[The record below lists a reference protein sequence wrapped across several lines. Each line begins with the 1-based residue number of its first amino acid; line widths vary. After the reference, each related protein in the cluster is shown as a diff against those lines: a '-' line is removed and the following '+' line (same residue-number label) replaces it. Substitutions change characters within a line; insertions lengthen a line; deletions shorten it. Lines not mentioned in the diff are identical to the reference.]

1 MQSTVILRLEYTTDD
16 YQSSKARRS
25 FGDEV
30 FGLNITVLLRATFLV
45 FNNNNI
51 VACNFARFAA
61 NDVKGRQVATGNGAS
76 SVSAIAIQV
85 ERTLKRGHQTFF
97 APYITDN
104 RSTSTCILAYT
115 CWDRAPAMFV
125 SSS

>member
-1 MQSTVILRLEYTTDD
+1 MRSRVDAIDGNTEIGIYYD

-45 FNNNNI
+45 FNSNNI

-76 SVSAIAIQV
+76 CL
-85 ERTLKRGHQTFF
+85 R
-97 APYITDN
+97 
-104 RSTSTCILAYT
+104 
-115 CWDRAPAMFV
+115 
-125 SSS
+125 